1 MARVLY
7 EVKDNIAVV
16 SLNRPNKANAQ
27 DLALLYEL
35 NDAFDSAA
43 RDPSVKVIVLRANGK
58 HFSSGHDL
66 ADKSGKLGEAWP
78 IIGTWAN
85 FEPADAVVP
94 EKRPKHAPRR
104 NTMVEGFFN
113 REKEIFK
120 DMCERWR
127 NIPKPTIV
135 AVQGKCI
142 AGGLMLVWP
151 MDIVVAADNALFQDL
166 TVGMGVCGVEYFAHP
181 FEVGT
186 RKAKEMLYTGDAFKA
201 QEAKELG
208 MVCAVPRFSEY

>member
-1 MARVLY
+1 MSQTFKTIRYEPVKNGVARIVISRD
-7 EVKDNIAVV
+7 EA
-16 SLNRPNKANAQ
+16 RNAQ
-27 DLALLYEL
+27 NREMTYEL
-35 NDAFDSAA
+35 NSAFDLAA
-43 RDPSVKVIVLRANGK
+43 QDNEVNVIVLAADGK

-66 ADKSGKLGEAWP
+66 RDRAKLSEFETV
-78 IIGTWAN
+78 GTWGG
-85 FEPADAVVP
+85 FDLPGSEGSWAV
-94 EKRPKHAPRR
+94 EA
-104 NTMVEGFFN
+104 
-113 REKEIFK
+113 EIYLG
-120 DMCERWR
+120 MCWRWR
-127 NIPKPTIV
+127 NIPKPII
-135 AVQGKCI
+135 AEVQGKVI